1 MLEETFYRQWV
12 QYFLTGEISTRVR
25 AELGQMVFCL
35 NLPQLNHDLG
45 PVAGFLDYPFCV
57 AQNGQLWKETVQIP
71 SGPFRQIDLCISEL
85 RWIIQ
90 DIDSI

>member
-1 MLEETFYRQWV
+1 MGAIFSYRGDIHESKSRTWA
-12 QYFLTGEISTRVR
+12 YGC
-25 AELGQMVFCL
+25 FCL

-45 PVAGFLDYPFCV
+45 PVAGFLDYPFCM

-85 RWIIQ
+85 RWKIQ